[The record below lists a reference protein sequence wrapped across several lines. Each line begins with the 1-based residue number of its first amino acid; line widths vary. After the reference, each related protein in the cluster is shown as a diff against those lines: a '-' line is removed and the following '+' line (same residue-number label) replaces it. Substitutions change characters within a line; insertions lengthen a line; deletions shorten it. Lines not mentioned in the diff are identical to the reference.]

1 MNQDIYKIVR
11 DNFIKED
18 ALARKNRELALLAEC
33 SHILMLETNMKN
45 YMHMLKHYSEYI
57 MKRYGYTGSY
67 YTYTHRLVRIIE
79 ICRYNFNK
87 TIDALTLSDVELYAN
102 GPSADWPV

>member
-11 DNFIKED
+11 DNFLKEN
-18 ALARKNRELALLAEC
+18 AIARKNRELALLAEC
-33 SHILMLETNMKN
+33 SNILLLETSMKN

-79 ICRYNFNK
+79 ICKCNFSK
-87 TIDALTLSDVELYAN
+87 TVDALTLSDIDLYKKEPA
-102 GPSADWPV
+102 ADWPV